1 MFVEVRETATV
12 KKILQEIKNT
22 LFTIY
27 VFLTA
32 PRVAVNSC

>member
-1 MFVEVRETATV
+1 MFIEVRETATV

-22 LFTIY
+22 LFAIY
-27 VFLTA
+27 VFLAA